1 MAGTVGGVY
10 FERHNGS
17 AYVRVCQ
24 VQGISGFGET
34 NELVDATTFCSNGSR
49 EYIGGLADGEEMTLT
64 MVFENDSVLAA
75 MRTDVRNKTN
85 KNGRLVVDAGSPSLI
100 FTFAYTPLGWVL
112 NPSVEDVNRI
122 DYTLK
127 ISGTITES

>member
-1 MAGTVGGVY
+1 MTGTVGGVY
-10 FERHNGS
+10 FERHNGTS
-17 AYVRVCQ
+17 YVRVCQ

-34 NELVDATTFCSNGSR
+34 NEQVDATTFCSNGSR

-64 MVFENDSVLAA
+64 MVFENDATLAA

-85 KNGRLVVDAGSPSLI
+85 KTGRIVVDAGSPSMI
-100 FTFAYTPLGWVL
+100 FSFTYTPLGWVM